1 MHIIKRCCSLSLKR
15 NIFKRYYHNSNLVD
29 ILQGKVQEF
38 QLHNHGLVR
47 LLDVMPRLVH
57 VDKTA
62 DHAITDA
69 ARVSYALGTKKS
81 SKDQNLINRLYR
93 DEHTSPF
100 EMVEFKFLIRC
111 PIFVLRQ
118 WIRHRTANVNEESGR
133 YSIMVDQF
141 YIPEK
146 IRKQSIDNKQGSDGL
161 VSEEAE
167 KAFYEFLE
175 KNQQIYQ
182 NYLSLLDLDVSRE
195 LARIGLPL
203 NMYSSF
209 YWKCDLHNL
218 LHFLKLRIHP
228 HAQLEIRDYA
238 NCIYDLIK
246 PIVPY
251 SCEAF
256 KEYTLDSIKLSGK
269 EIKAIKNDDYS
280 HIDNKTELKSFME
293 KYNRLMK

>member
-1 MHIIKRCCSLSLKR
+1 MNIIKR
-15 NIFKRYYHNSNLVD
+15 YYRSSIVKKSCYHDSNVLD
-29 ILQGKVQEF
+29 ILRGKITEHQM
-38 QLHNHGLVR
+38 HNHGLVR
-47 LLDVMPRLVH
+47 LLDVMPRLVSI
-57 VDKTA
+57 DKTA

-81 SKDQNLINRLYR
+81 SNDQNLINRLYR

-100 EMVEFKFLIRC
+100 EMVEFKFLIKC

-118 WIRHRTANVNEESGR
+118 WIRHRTASVNEESAR

-141 YIPEK
+141 YIPDK
-146 IRKQSIDNKQGSDGL
+146 VRKQSVDNKQGSDGF

-167 KAFYEFLE
+167 KAFYDFLE
-175 KNQQIYQ
+175 KNKELYQ
-182 NYLSLLDLDVSRE
+182 DYLSLIDHAISRE
-195 LARIGLPL
+195 IARIGLPL

-218 LHFLKLRIHP
+218 LHFLKLRMHS

-238 NCIYDLIK
+238 NSIYDIIK

-251 SCEAF
+251 TCDAF

-280 HIDNKTELKSFME
+280 HINNKSELKSFME
-293 KYNRLMK
+293 KYNRLK